1 MFSQLLYFFVLVIVP
16 LAIASNFDERYGM
29 DCSFPVHSTNL
40 NCQNKLGDRQSIYVT
55 YMQGCRD
62 RYGASANRC
71 DSTESDRLS
80 MNLRQPQSMVNYTST
95 GFMKITAPK
104 EVRELLNRHW
114 ELNADAQEKEEW
126 GIGNIYTNN
135 WASPTYMV
143 SVENTKLIGGGIGLK
158 QRVWDAVQS
167 TIEQWTGME
176 LRPTSVRFC

>member
-55 YMQGCRD
+55 YMQGCR
-62 RYGASANRC
+62 
-71 DSTESDRLS
+71 
-80 MNLRQPQSMVNYTST
+80 NLRQPQSMVNYTST